1 MHTLKILLYSDK
13 SKLFDISEAPF
24 TVQSGLPS
32 YLRLRKQLFP
42 LIKRRLERKRKCD
55 FFYFLLLSRSL
66 WQECFKKGFSF
77 VKWKRL
83 PKQWFR
89 HFFQVWKLCLSMVG
103 RGGRGHFPKRN
114 PPLKTLNL
122 KLKFWG
128 QYEIKFFFPDFRL
141 SLRNALKSRINSY
154 DIERYT

>member
-32 YLRLRKQLFP
+32 YWRLRKQLFP

-55 FFYFLLLSRSL
+55 FFYFLLRSL
-66 WQECFKKGFSF
+66 PWARVFQKRFFFCE
-77 VKWKRL
+77 VKTAAEAMIPTL
-83 PKQWFR
+83 L
-89 HFFQVWKLCLSMVG
+89 QVWKLCLSMVG

-122 KLKFWG
+122 KLIFWG